1 MLAELIA
8 QILETLADFLPEQAI
23 NALLNLLG

>member
-8 QILETLADFLPEQAI
+8 RIFESLAEVLPEQAI
-23 NALLNLLG
+23 NALLKLLG

>member
-8 QILETLADFLPEQAI
+8 QILETLADILPAAAVEQLMRFL
-23 NALLNLLG
+23 G

>member
-8 QILETLADFLPEQAI
+8 QILDKLADALPEQAI
-23 NALLNLLG
+23 SALTNLLG